1 MLVLKTWSLDV
12 DKLFYSYFFKPI
24 PRQDTYKMLTPGGG
38 GYGVKGAVDGRSNNK
53 KRALN
58 NDDVD
63 GEQYITSAGSLNQY
77 KMMQE
82 SV

>member
-1 MLVLKTWSLDV
+1 MAQMKAGDVFVLKS
-12 DKLFYSYFFKPI
+12 
-24 PRQDTYKMLTPGGG
+24 PGGG

>member
-1 MLVLKTWSLDV
+1 
-12 DKLFYSYFFKPI
+12 
-24 PRQDTYKMLTPGGG
+24 MLTPGGG
-38 GYGVKGAVDGRSNNK
+38 GYGVKSVVNGRSNNK

-58 NDDVD
+58 GDDD
-63 GEQYITSAGSLNQY
+63 GGEQYVTSAGSLKQY